1 MAVLKLLRNMGKI
14 RFTCCDVVATV
25 EETKMDPDPFATL
38 YTIWVKATGIPKV
51 AKKKRTIC
59 DRVSLFSG
67 RSRGGPSGISE
78 LVRTLG
84 KSLM

>member
-51 AKKKRTIC
+51 AKKKEPYVIELAYLVG
-59 DRVSLFSG
+59 DPEEVHLESLNW
-67 RSRGGPSGISE
+67 
-78 LVRTLG
+78 
-84 KSLM
+84 